1 MIFYFSGTGN
11 SLHAAE
17 KIAHGTGDRIADMAE
32 LLKTGRMSYTVRT
45 GEKLGFVFPI
55 YYSGLPSVVSD
66 FLKNINIVADND
78 CYIYAVIT
86 CGANAVGA
94 DVMFR
99 KAISE
104 YALKTACVFELKMP
118 DNYVMIYEPSDE
130 EKRKKYTLHAEGEI
144 YDIIEDLQKNK
155 KGGFN
160 SGVKG
165 KAASAVMQSL
175 YSMMRVTKP
184 FYVTDDCISCGK
196 CERDCPIDVIKM
208 QDGKPVWTQAKCAH
222 CTACINKCPTQAIQF
237 GKNTVGR
244 RRYHYEEP

>member
-17 KIAHGTGDRIADMAE
+17 KIASGTSDTVADMAA
-32 LLKTGRMSYTVRT
+32 LLKTGKMSYTVRA

-66 FLKNINIVADND
+66 FLKNINIVADYD

-104 YALKTACVFELKMP
+104 YALKASYVHELKMP
-118 DNYVMIYEPSDE
+118 DNYVMIYEPSDD
-130 EKRKKYTLHAEGEI
+130 EKRKRYIAHADREI
-144 YDIIEDLQKNK
+144 CDIIENLNNNK
-155 KGGFN
+155 LGGIN

-165 KAASAVMQSL
+165 KLISTFMQGL
-175 YSMMRVTKP
+175 YSIMRVTKP

-196 CERDCPIDVIKM
+196 CEKDCPIDVIKM
-208 QDGKPVWTQAKCAH
+208 KDGKPVWTQAKCSH

-237 GKNTVGR
+237 GKGTVSR
-244 RRYHYEEP
+244 RRYHFEEL